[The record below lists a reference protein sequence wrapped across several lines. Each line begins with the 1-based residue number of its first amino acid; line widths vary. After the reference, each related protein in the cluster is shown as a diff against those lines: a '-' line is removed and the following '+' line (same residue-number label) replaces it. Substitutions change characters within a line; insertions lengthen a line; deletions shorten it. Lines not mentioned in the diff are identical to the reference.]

1 MILQVQCDWCG
12 KSITRTPAKVKK
24 HNFCCRQCLSDFSNK
39 KKNPEGYASLKDYT
53 NMSIHCSQMNAEL
66 NPVRMNS
73 EVREKIREAR
83 LNAGTGKT
91 YTKRYGR
98 HEHRIVA
105 EEILGRHLLQGEVVH
120 HRDGNKRN
128 NDPRNIVIF
137 ASQSEHAKAHAEMNW
152 FLRELEELEGGD
164 AR

>member
-1 MILQVQCDWCG
+1 
-12 KSITRTPAKVKK
+12 
-24 HNFCCRQCLSDFSNK
+24 
-39 KKNPEGYASLKDYT
+39 
-53 NMSIHCSQMNAEL
+53 MSIHCSQMNAEL

-105 EEILGRHLLQGEVVH
+105 EEILGRPLLQGEVVH

>member
-12 KSITRTPAKVKK
+12 KSIMRTPAKVKK

-53 NMSIHCSQMNAEL
+53 NMSINCSRMNAEL

-83 LNAGTGKT
+83 LNSGTGKT

-105 EEILGRHLLQGEVVH
+105 EEILGRPLLQGEVVH

-128 NDPRNIVIF
+128 NDPRNIVIL

>member
-1 MILQVQCDWCG
+1 MREVNYANTG
-12 KSITRTPAKVKK
+12 ESEK

-53 NMSIHCSQMNAEL
+53 NMSIHCNQMNIEL

-83 LNAGTGKT
+83 LNSGTGKT

-105 EEILGRHLLQGEVVH
+105 EEILGSPLLQGEVVH